1 MAFLHGAEV
10 IEQSSGT
17 RPINPVRSGV
27 IGLVGTAPKGA
38 TNTLTVITTPRQAIE
53 TFGEQV
59 PGFTIPKALDSIFA
73 QGGARVLVVN
83 VFDADDHTTTVA
95 DESNDV
101 AAGVFSLANAPVGAV
116 VITSDDGITSYV
128 DGTDYSIDAFG
139 NVRILDTTAIPNGTT
154 LLTDYVYLDPTAIT
168 AAVVNG
174 SASVPRTGIELLDE
188 AESNLG
194 YAAKILISPTY
205 NELAAVATKLL
216 AKATKYRGV
225 TIFDAPAATDLAAAI
240 ASRGAASTVPTF
252 QTSNKRAVLAFPYVK
267 AFNQLGVVEERP
279 LSAYIAGLM
288 AVKDNAEGY
297 WVSPS
302 NTQIL
307 GITGPKLLL
316 TAGISDTGSNVNLLN
331 EQGIVTVFSAYG
343 TGYRLWGNRSSAFPV
358 ETTSDN
364 FIAVQRVKDV
374 LNASVEQAMLPFID
388 RPINQALIAS
398 IRETVNAFIRT
409 LVGRGA
415 LIDGE
420 CTYNPDDNP
429 SSEIAA
435 GRLVFDIA
443 FAAPTPAERITFKS
457 YLDQSLLGALA

>member
-1 MAFLHGAEV
+1 
-10 IEQSSGT
+10 
-17 RPINPVRSGV
+17 
-27 IGLVGTAPKGA
+27 
-38 TNTLTVITTPRQAIE
+38 
-53 TFGEQV
+53 
-59 PGFTIPKALDSIFA
+59 
-73 QGGARVLVVN
+73 
-83 VFDADDHTTTVA
+83 
-95 DESNDV
+95 
-101 AAGVFSLANAPVGAV
+101 
-116 VITSDDGITSYV
+116 
-128 DGTDYSIDAFG
+128 
-139 NVRILDTTAIPNGTT
+139 
-154 LLTDYVYLDPTAIT
+154 
-168 AAVVNG
+168 
-174 SASVPRTGIELLDE
+174 
-188 AESNLG
+188 
-194 YAAKILISPTY
+194 
-205 NELAAVATKLL
+205 
-216 AKATKYRGV
+216 
-225 TIFDAPAATDLAAAI
+225 
-240 ASRGAASTVPTF
+240 
-252 QTSNKRAVLAFPYVK
+252 
-267 AFNQLGVVEERP
+267 
-279 LSAYIAGLM
+279 M

-388 RPINQALIAS
+388 RPINQALIDS